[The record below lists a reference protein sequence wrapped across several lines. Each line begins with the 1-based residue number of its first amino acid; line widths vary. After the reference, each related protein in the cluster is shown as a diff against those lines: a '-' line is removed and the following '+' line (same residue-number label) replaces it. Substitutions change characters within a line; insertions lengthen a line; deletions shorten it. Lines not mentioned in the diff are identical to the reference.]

1 MNDLRHE
8 KQKTGQ
14 IEIKRAMATNCIL
27 PYNIAISINKVFKKL
42 HHSVLILINEVHVNM
57 YLIILTFCQFDV
69 LERGIEKMG

>member
-27 PYNIAISINKVFKKL
+27 PYNIAISSWVVIWN
-42 HHSVLILINEVHVNM
+42 
-57 YLIILTFCQFDV
+57 Q
-69 LERGIEKMG
+69 